1 MATSKNNKPK
11 PMVAV
16 SLQAI
21 DPYLERNIVSPFEK
35 RSPGRDYIEWG
46 DGNAYPDYLLDLYNN
61 VPTLRSI
68 INGNVD
74 FISGNDVTCVPFHGY
89 PAGIMNTRGDNI
101 REQVRDAALDF
112 EIYGGFAL
120 QVIRDHTGAVAE
132 IYYIDVRFLRSNKEN
147 TVFYYSENWDKARRD
162 MAVYPEFMPDLD
174 WAGLTDEERDRHA
187 SSIVYV
193 KNTHTQVYPAPLY
206 AAAVK
211 ACEIERGIDD
221 YHLNSLANGFN
232 SSMIVSFN
240 AGIPDDEMKREIEA
254 QFNDKFA
261 GSPNAG
267 RILFSWNRS
276 KENATTFE
284 YPKIEDFGDKY
295 KALAEHS
302 RQQIFT
308 AFRANSNLFGI
319 AQSTGF
325 SQEEYE
331 QSFKLYNR
339 TQVRPVQRLLG
350 DTYDRIL
357 GMPNCITI
365 APFSLESQGEQ
376 TVS

>member
-1 MATSKNNKPK
+1 MAASKKPA
-11 PMVAV
+11 PDGRVAV
-16 SLQAI
+16 RLMAI
-21 DPYLERNIVSPFEK
+21 DPYLEQNIISPAEK
-35 RSPGRDYIEWG
+35 RSPGRDFIEWG
-46 DGNAYPDYLLDLYNN
+46 DGNAYPDYLLDLYNT

-74 FISGNDVTCVPFHGY
+74 FIAGNDVTMVPFHGY
-89 PAGIMNTRGDNI
+89 APGIVNTRGDTI
-101 REQVRDAALDF
+101 RDQVRDIALDF

-120 QVIRDHTGAVAE
+120 QVIRDHAGNVAE
-132 IYYIDVRFLRSNKEN
+132 IYYIDARFLRSNKEN
-147 TVFYYSENWDKARRD
+147 TVFYYSENWDRSRRD
-162 MAVYPEFMPDLD
+162 VVVYPAFMPDLD
-174 WAGLTDEERDRHA
+174 WATLSDEERDRHA

-211 ACEIERGIDD
+211 ACEIERNIDD
-221 YHLNSLANGFN
+221 YHINALANGFN
-232 SSMIVSFN
+232 GSMIVSFN
-240 AGIPDDEMKREIEA
+240 NGIPTDEQKEQVERA
-254 QFNDKFA
+254 FNEKFA

-267 RILFSWNRS
+267 RILFSWNATP
-276 KENATTFE
+276 ENKTTFDF
-284 YPKIEDFGDKY
+284 PKVEDFGDKY
-295 KALAEHS
+295 KALSEHS

-350 DTYDRIL
+350 DVYDRIL
-357 GMPNCITI
+357 GGRGVLSIT
-365 APFSLESQGEQ
+365 PFSLESEGEQ
-376 TVS
+376 IVQ

>member
-11 PMVAV
+11 PKVAV
-16 SLQAI
+16 SFQAI

-74 FISGNDVTCVPFHGY
+74 FISGNDVTSVPFHGY
-89 PAGIMNTRGDNI
+89 PAGIMNTRGDNV
-101 REQVRDAALDF
+101 REQVRDLSLDF

-267 RILFSWNRS
+267 RILFSWNQS

-357 GMPNCITI
+357 GMPNCVTI

>member
-46 DGNAYPDYLLDLYNN
+46 DSNSYPDYLLDLYNN

-174 WAGLTDEERDRHA
+174 WASLTDEERDRHA

-267 RILFSWNRS
+267 RILFSWNQS

>member
-1 MATSKNNKPK
+1 MATTKTKPRPK
-11 PMVAV
+11 VAV
-16 SLQAI
+16 SLAAI
-21 DPYLERNIVSPFEK
+21 DPYLERNIVSPEER
-35 RSPGRDYIEWG
+35 RSPGRDFIEWG
-46 DGNAYPDYLLDLYNN
+46 DGNAYPDYLLDLYNT

-74 FISGNDVTCVPFHGY
+74 FISGNDVSLVPFHGY
-89 PAGIMNTRGDNI
+89 APGIVNTRGDNV
-101 REQVRDAALDF
+101 RDLVRDAALDF

-147 TVFYYSENWDKARRD
+147 TVFYYSENWNRSRRD
-162 MAVYPEFMPDLD
+162 VVVYPEFMPDLD
-174 WAGLTDEERDRHA
+174 WASLTDEERDRHA

-211 ACEIERGIDD
+211 ACEMERATDD
-221 YHLNSLANGFN
+221 YHLNALANGFN

-240 AGIPDDEMKREIEA
+240 AGIPDDETKRYIEES
-254 QFNDKFA
+254 FNDKFA

-267 RILFSWNRS
+267 RILFSWNQS

-295 KALAEHS
+295 KALSEHS

-350 DTYDRIL
+350 DTFDRVL
-357 GMPNCITI
+357 GMPNVLTI
-365 APFSLESQGEQ
+365 VPFSLESEGEQ